1 MRKSNESKNIQLEEM
16 SAFFNRRSESYD
28 EVHVSMI
35 KDGAESK
42 RVVADFLPEGTGNLL
57 DIGIGTGLELEAIFR
72 RFPDMRVTGIDIAAE
87 MMAKIKEKYPQKD
100 VTLLNMSYFDYDYKP
115 ESFDAVLSV
124 MTLHHYTHEV
134 KTALYRRIYEAVRK
148 GGIYIE
154 CDYMLAGKNE
164 FVNRRREREL
174 FREYDRLVSSQGL
187 DNGLEYHFDTP
198 CTLKNQIKMLKSAGF
213 KKVEKLWQSGTTVL
227 LRAKK

>member
-16 SAFFNRRSESYD
+16 SAFFNKRSESYD
-28 EVHVSMI
+28 EVHVAMI

-72 RFPDMRVTGIDIAAE
+72 RFPDMRVTGIDIAAD
-87 MMAKIKEKYPQKD
+87 MMAKIREKYPQKD

-148 GGIYIE
+148 GGVYIE

-198 CTLKNQIKMLKSAGF
+198 CTLRNQIKMLKSAGF